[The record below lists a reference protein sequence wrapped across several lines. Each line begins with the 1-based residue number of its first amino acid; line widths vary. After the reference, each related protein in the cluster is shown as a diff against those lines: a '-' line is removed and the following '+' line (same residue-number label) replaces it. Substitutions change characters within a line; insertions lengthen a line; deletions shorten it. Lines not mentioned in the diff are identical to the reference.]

1 MVETDRSKSMM
12 KKILVSLDGS
22 RLAEKALPYAK
33 ALAETFEAELLL
45 VRILEPMIMADYGPI
60 PTFEVQIVQAEA
72 DARVY
77 LDTIQNKYNEL
88 GYRVKTKLLRAHLVA
103 ETIIDQAREAG
114 VDLIVMSTHGRSG
127 LSRWVYGSVAGK
139 VLQQAPCPVLL
150 VPVRERDS

>member
-1 MVETDRSKSMM
+1 M
-12 KKILVSLDGS
+12 
-22 RLAEKALPYAK
+22 AEKALPYAK

-45 VRILEPMIMADYGPI
+45 VRILEPMIMADYGLI